1 MDPFI
6 TKQVLSLTTAVLTQ
20 ILTADITTIP
30 AAKTI
35 IITKV
40 NQMTRRNVDEKSRLA
55 LLCDKRKKE
64 NLGLVLQQLKLSN
77 YIL

>member
-20 ILTADITTIP
+20 IILTADITTIP

-35 IITKV
+35 IITKMK
-40 NQMTRRNVDEKSRLA
+40 QMTRRNVDEKSRLA
-55 LLCDKRKKE
+55 LLCDRRKKE
-64 NLGLVLQQLKLSN
+64 RKKIWGWSCSS
-77 YIL
+77 